1 MGDLE
6 QGKIFVGF
14 EWFLFKNK
22 ISLAHGA
29 FMKFLSKPMVMVSYV
44 VEYHLT

>member
-14 EWFLFKNK
+14 EWFLFRIK

-29 FMKFLSKPMVMVSYV
+29 FMKFLSKPMVMVSHV
-44 VEYHLT
+44 VEYYLT

>member
-6 QGKIFVGF
+6 QEKIFVGF
-14 EWFLFKNK
+14 EWFPSRNK

-29 FMKFLSKPMVMVSYV
+29 YMKFLSKPMVMVSYV
-44 VEYHLT
+44 VEYYLT